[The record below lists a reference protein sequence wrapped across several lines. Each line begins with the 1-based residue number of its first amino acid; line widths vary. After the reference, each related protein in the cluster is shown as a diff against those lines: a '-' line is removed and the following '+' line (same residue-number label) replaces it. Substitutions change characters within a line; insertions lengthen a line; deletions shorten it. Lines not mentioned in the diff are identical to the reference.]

1 MNLKEIVAM
10 VEDARMQY
18 EEALVRRFHTA
29 EAKKRYSNLLIS
41 YAPELLKAA
50 GQMAEMETPP
60 AESRS
65 KPCKQKGADDDGI
78 SQA

>member
-29 EAKKRYSNLLIS
+29 EAKQRYSNLLIS

-50 GQMAEMETPP
+50 GQMAEMETSP
-60 AESRS
+60 AESRP
-65 KPCKQKGADDDGI
+65 KPRKQKGADADGI